1 MRCQPNDQSFIA
13 QVVGKG
19 VVDVLPLD
27 CPALDALLGGG
38 IETGCITLLY
48 GEAGTGKTNLCL
60 VLASKVAEQGR
71 KVVFVDTEG
80 VSMRRLE
87 QVSGQDPEA
96 VAKNFL
102 VFEAHSFKDQ
112 ETMVDK
118 AIKLAESSVDVGL
131 VVVDSMTMYYRLS
144 DKEEERAE
152 RRSLANQSAKLLTL
166 ARKKGVAVLLTSQ
179 VFLDVER
186 GIVEALGGNVLH
198 HNAKT
203 IVKLERA
210 GIGKRRAT
218 IMKHRHLPEGRSADF
233 YLTESG
239 IACD

>member
-1 MRCQPNDQSFIA
+1 
-13 QVVGKG
+13 
-19 VVDVLPLD
+19 VDDLPLN
-27 CPALDALLGGG
+27 CRSLDELLGGG

-60 VLASKVAEQGR
+60 VLASEVAKRGR
-71 KVVFVDTEG
+71 KVVYVDTEG
-80 VSMRRLE
+80 VSLRRLD
-87 QVSGQDPEA
+87 QVSGQDPE
-96 VAKNFL
+96 VTKNFL

-112 ETMVDK
+112 EMMVDK

-131 VVVDSMTMYYRLS
+131 VVVDSMTMYYRLI
-144 DKEEERAE
+144 DKEEERNE

-166 ARKKGVAVLLTSQ
+166 ARKKGVAVVLTSQ
-179 VFLDVER
+179 VYLDIER

-203 IVKLERA
+203 IIRLERA

-218 IMKHRHLPEGRSADF
+218 IMKHRHMAEGRSAPF
-233 YLTESG
+233 YITEGG

>member
-1 MRCQPNDQSFIA
+1 MNCS
-13 QVVGKG
+13 
-19 VVDVLPLD
+19 
-27 CPALDALLGGG
+27 ALDRLLDGG
-38 IETGCITLLY
+38 IEPGCITLLY

-60 VLASKVAEQGR
+60 VLASNVARQGR

-80 VSMRRLE
+80 VSLRRLE
-87 QVSGQDPEA
+87 QVSGEDTEA

-144 DKEEERAE
+144 DREEERQE

-166 ARKKGVAVLLTSQ
+166 SRKKGVAVVLTSQ
-179 VFLDVER
+179 VFMDVER
-186 GIVEALGGNVLH
+186 GTIEALGGNVLH

-203 IVKLERA
+203 IVRLERL

-218 IMKHRHLPEGRSADF
+218 IMKHRHLAEGRSADF
-233 YLTESG
+233 YLTEGG

>member
-1 MRCQPNDQSFIA
+1 M
-13 QVVGKG
+13 
-19 VVDVLPLD
+19 DVLPLG
-27 CPALDALLGGG
+27 CRSLDDLLGGG
-38 IETGCITLLY
+38 IETGCLTLLY

-60 VLASKVAEQGR
+60 VLASEVAKLGR
-71 KVVFVDTEG
+71 KVVYVDTEG
-80 VSMRRLE
+80 VSLRRLD
-87 QVSGQDPEA
+87 QVSGQDQE
-96 VAKNFL
+96 VTKNFL

-131 VVVDSMTMYYRLS
+131 VVVDSMTMYYRLI
-144 DKEEERAE
+144 DKEEERNE

-166 ARKKGVAVLLTSQ
+166 ARKKGVAVVLTSQ
-179 VFLDVER
+179 VYLDVER

-203 IVKLERA
+203 IVRLERA

-218 IMKHRHLPEGRSADF
+218 VMKHRHMAEGRSATF
-233 YLTESG
+233 YITEG
-239 IACD
+239 GVACD